1 MKMGGAMPDF
11 EGQVVLVTGA
21 GRGMGRSVAQVF
33 ARQGAIVAA
42 NDITPINLDET
53 IAGIQNAGGRV
64 KSYIFD
70 IAKRLPAQALVEQVL
85 EDWGRLDVLVNH
97 ANVKPRAAILDM
109 DEWDWQR
116 TLDVNLSGAFYLMQE
131 AGRAMRAQG
140 GGVVLNIGSLGE
152 QVEALKGRAAYIAS
166 NNGLAGLT
174 RAAADE
180 FAAYN
185 IRVNMVSASR
195 LGATLNPELI
205 LHLCSPSAAHIN
217 GQIIHAST

>member
-1 MKMGGAMPDF
+1 MPEF
-11 EGQVVLVTGA
+11 AEKVVLVTGA
-21 GRGMGRSVAQVF
+21 GRGAGRAIAEAF
-33 ARQGAIVAA
+33 ARQGAIVAV

-53 IAGIQNAGGRV
+53 VQRIQNAGGQV
-64 KSYIFD
+64 KNYIFD

-85 EDWGRLDVLVNH
+85 EDWGRLDILVNH

-116 TLDVNLSGAFYLMQE
+116 TLDVNLSGVFYLLQM

-140 GGVVLNIGSLGE
+140 GGIVINIGSLGG
-152 QVEALKGRAAYIAS
+152 QPHTLRGRAAYIAS

-174 RAAADE
+174 QAAADE

-185 IRVNMVSASR
+185 IRVNMVSTGSSEAGVS
-195 LGATLNPELI
+195 PEQI
-205 LHLCSPSAAHIN
+205 LHLCGPASAHIN
-217 GQIIHAST
+217 GQVVSART